1 MEELSKMEKVLARF
15 SGLGKKIFN
24 QLDNQNF
31 CKCNWVSRSLRKCIE
46 ENEPLWTRVIKK
58 YNANQEKFKD
68 AWKLVLKKIP
78 VQNVEDLAIIVEQFL
93 SFIDDHEQS
102 FVMRRKEH
110 PSKYIA
116 SFCSLR
122 IKRQPSPHYIAAE
135 CGCLSLCKFIALQK
149 EMLNPTKS
157 DKLILHLAV
166 QEGHFDVCQHFINNL
181 DIRPIHETAQ
191 TAVAD
196 ALGEIKYVAKGLQ
209 HFNTRRPN
217 HGLTPL
223 HVAAGSRAAASL
235 LQLLASACPAAC
247 EVQDVEG
254 KTPLHFA
261 AANGHD
267 ELCAYIMD
275 LVLDINPGDISGDTP
290 LHSAAQTGNCISYQ
304 VIFEKVLD
312 RNPKNN
318 AGNTPLHMAAW
329 HGHSEL
335 FELAVLNAQ
344 DINPGNHIGKTPLHF
359 AAKNGH
365 IEVCEFILDFVV
377 DMNPRSNDGH
387 TPLSLA
393 ASHGHFEICRLFWKK
408 GYSYWFSYFLNV

>member
-15 SGLGKKIFN
+15 PGLGKKIFN

-68 AWKLVLKKIP
+68 VWKLVLKKIP
-78 VQNVEDLAIIVEQFL
+78 VQNVEDLAITVEQFL

-122 IKRQPSPHYIAAE
+122 NKQQHSPHYIAAE
-135 CGCLSLCKFIALQK
+135 CGCLSLYKFIALQK
-149 EMLNPTKS
+149 EILNPTKS

-181 DIRPIHETAQ
+181 DIRPIHETA
-191 TAVAD
+191 VAD
-196 ALGEIKYVAKGLQ
+196 ALGEIKQVAKGLQ

-223 HVAAGSRAAASL
+223 HVAA
-235 LQLLASACPAAC
+235 Q
-247 EVQDVEG
+247 EG
-254 KTPLHFA
+254 KLEEVKYNVENIEFFWNKNPYSINGWTPLHLA
-261 AANGHD
+261 ARNGH
-267 ELCAYIMD
+267 LKVFAYISR
-275 LVLDINPGDISGDTP
+275 LISNSIRELSITINLT
-290 LHSAAQTGNCISYQ
+290 
-304 VIFEKVLD
+304 
-312 RNPKNN
+312 
-318 AGNTPLHMAAW
+318 MA
-329 HGHSEL
+329 
-335 FELAVLNAQ
+335 V
-344 DINPGNHIGKTPLHF
+344 
-359 AAKNGH
+359 
-365 IEVCEFILDFVV
+365 
-377 DMNPRSNDGH
+377 
-387 TPLSLA
+387 
-393 ASHGHFEICRLFWKK
+393 
-408 GYSYWFSYFLNV
+408 